1 MNLYQFTAMLA
12 KLPVR
17 HRDSN
22 KMVPFR
28 LFPNQVTAMKKLGK
42 QYEDKRKIRAIFLKS
57 RRVTVSS
64 LCDSYLFCDCLSA
77 PNRENL
83 IVAHVAD
90 TSKGL
95 FRVPRDL
102 ANALPLPSGYCVVQ
116 TKNIQINHREG
127 VSTLDIATAGTISS
141 GRGLTLTGLHLCLAP
156 DSLIARTNGNLEP
169 ISKLSVRDNI
179 VTHSGRVS
187 MITGISYR
195 PAEDVSPGGR
205 CICIRTWL
213 NCETLTVTPDHKVWT
228 QRGWVPARE
237 LSVLDYVGTPIREYE
252 YPITQFKIAPRVRV
266 GNRGKFTKS
275 GIFKLTEET
284 GFFVGYYLAE
294 GSIKKQSKG
303 PKLPAS
309 IDLARHQDEKAFA
322 ERAANAVAKF
332 STKITHKDRGGK
344 KSHTSI
350 YGASLALFVQRY
362 FGEKDDKAIPDW
374 VLSAAPHEFKRGLI
388 LGYLAGDGSKGIAC
402 HGGYECPT
410 IYVTSVRPRL
420 VYQLRHLLATLGW
433 GWGGITKKPAFVDSR
448 GWNCRAAWT
457 LSINGRAAMNVRR
470 ASHRIEAYDS
480 KRRDSAAKYKIEN
493 GCVWTRI
500 KELSEAKSEF
510 VWDIEVGD
518 PDHSFDTVIGAVANS
533 EAAFY
538 PGQDSFLSLLPAVS
552 EGDDTSV
559 FVETTANGTTG
570 EGETFYDF
578 WQSAVE
584 RRNGYIPIFLGWLTD
599 PACVDDPANAE
610 DAPAT
615 DLERELMRDFKATKA
630 HISWMRMTLEN
641 KCQGYEKK
649 FLQEYPHTEGV
660 AFISTNDPAFTPE
673 EINFAKTTVR
683 EPIAQGHM
691 EWKSGEPRFVRVRD
705 GALSIWEEPKR
716 DHKYYLG
723 MDAAVGIETGDFAAI
738 CVWDGT
744 TGRQVAQYA
753 DKVVP
758 EVCAFMVHCLGHYYN
773 RAMTNGELTGNSGRE
788 VLRILRDHYHYP
800 FFAMWKGK
808 DDKLLGRGENRR
820 PTVWWETT
828 AYSRAKM
835 FDVFRV
841 FVRGGMKPK
850 ESLEV
855 AIVRDP
861 ALHGQMSRATL
872 STGGR
877 WEVEK
882 GHDDILVSAMLAI
895 IALAQNP
902 VPRHLNQSHVI
913 ESGEP
918 EADRIANLIPNLQD
932 DVTLS
937 LQRHY
942 KKAMLATR
950 KSEAKMRREGGMNRL
965 IGV

>member
-1 MNLYQFTAMLA
+1 MNLTQFVSMLA

-22 KMVPFR
+22 EMVPFR
-28 LFPNQVTAMKKLGK
+28 LFPNQITAMKKLGK
-42 QYEDKRKIRAIFLKS
+42 QYEDKGKIRAIFLKS

-102 ANALPLPSGYCVVQ
+102 ANAIPLPAGVCEVQ
-116 TKNIQINHREG
+116 TKNIRVNHREG
-127 VSTLDIATAGTISS
+127 VSTLDIATAGTVSS
-141 GRGLTLTGLHLCLAP
+141 GRGLTLTGLHL
-156 DSLIARTNGNLEP
+156 
-169 ISKLSVRDNI
+169 
-179 VTHSGRVS
+179 
-187 MITGISYR
+187 
-195 PAEDVSPGGR
+195 
-205 CICIRTWL
+205 
-213 NCETLTVTPDHKVWT
+213 
-228 QRGWVPARE
+228 
-237 LSVLDYVGTPIREYE
+237 
-252 YPITQFKIAPRVRV
+252 
-266 GNRGKFTKS
+266 
-275 GIFKLTEET
+275 
-284 GFFVGYYLAE
+284 
-294 GSIKKQSKG
+294 
-303 PKLPAS
+303 
-309 IDLARHQDEKAFA
+309 
-322 ERAANAVAKF
+322 
-332 STKITHKDRGGK
+332 
-344 KSHTSI
+344 
-350 YGASLALFVQRY
+350 
-362 FGEKDDKAIPDW
+362 
-374 VLSAAPHEFKRGLI
+374 
-388 LGYLAGDGSKGIAC
+388 
-402 HGGYECPT
+402 
-410 IYVTSVRPRL
+410 
-420 VYQLRHLLATLGW
+420 
-433 GWGGITKKPAFVDSR
+433 
-448 GWNCRAAWT
+448 
-457 LSINGRAAMNVRR
+457 
-470 ASHRIEAYDS
+470 
-480 KRRDSAAKYKIEN
+480 
-493 GCVWTRI
+493 
-500 KELSEAKSEF
+500 
-510 VWDIEVGD
+510 
-518 PDHSFDTVIGAVANS
+518 S

-552 EGDDTSV
+552 EGRDTCV

-570 EGETFYDF
+570 IGETFYDF

-584 RRNGYIPIFLGWLTD
+584 RRNDYVPIFLGWLTD
-599 PACVDDPANAE
+599 PACIADPANAE

-615 DLERELMRDFKATKA
+615 DLERELVRDFKANKA
-630 HISWMRMTLEN
+630 QIAWMRLTLES

-649 FLQEYPHTEGV
+649 FLQEYPHTESV

-673 EINFAKTTVR
+673 EINFSKTTLK

-691 EWKSGEPRFVRVRD
+691 EWKSGEPRFCRVRD
-705 GALSIWEEPKR
+705 GALSIWEEPKPG
-716 DHKYYLG
+716 HKYYLG
-723 MDAAVGIETGDFAAI
+723 MDAAVGMETGDFAAI

-758 EVCAFMVHCLGHYYN
+758 EVCAFMVHCIGHYYN

-841 FVRGGMKPK
+841 FVRGGMRPK

-895 IALAQNP
+895 VALAQNP
-902 VPRHLNQSHVI
+902 VPRHLNQSHIV

-918 EADRIANLIPNLQD
+918 EEDRIANLIPNLQD

-942 KKAMLATR
+942 KKAMLLTR
-950 KSEAKMRREGGMNRL
+950 KSEAKMKREGINRL
-965 IGV
+965 VGV